1 VPSHVDDDVAV
12 FWCPVE
18 SDRMVPAIAVGAT
31 AIAVNRTDA
40 AKSAYRIVTSI
51 SVSRMSSGRRTS
63 VRPRG
68 LLDRPPT

>member
-1 VPSHVDDDVAV
+1 
-12 FWCPVE
+12 
-18 SDRMVPAIAVGAT
+18 MVPAIAVGAT